1 MNRAEEQKAHRHRV
15 EQSLLD
21 IKGDILLTKMDIAQ
35 MKVDLA
41 HHIKRSDK
49 HEKWLMVMIV
59 GAAMTAGAGLKYV
72 LPLVM
77 KII

>member
-1 MNRAEEQKAHRHRV
+1 MNRAEEQKEHRRIV
-15 EQSLLD
+15 QKSLME
-21 IKGDILLTKMDIAQ
+21 IKEDMLHTKMDIAQ

-77 KII
+77 KLI